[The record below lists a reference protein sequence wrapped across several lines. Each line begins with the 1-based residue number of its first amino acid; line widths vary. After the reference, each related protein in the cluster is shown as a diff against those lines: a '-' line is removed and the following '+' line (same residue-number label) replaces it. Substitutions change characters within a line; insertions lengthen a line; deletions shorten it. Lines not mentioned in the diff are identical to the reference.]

1 MAERPIHKNTH
12 QSEIKSEIKAFPYV
26 VYLLQSRRGKTRG
39 CPGAGWGRGRSIG
52 SPSPPGRPSTS
63 HQPWYSWIRLPLPLC
78 KKKKKK
84 KKKTA
89 ETSIFSPI
97 SQFSSDDFYPAS
109 LPSVWSCCIHC
120 DNSVQY
126 KSGTLLHLTSN
137 AACEPSMSVSVWLR
151 K

>member
-12 QSEIKSEIKAFPYV
+12 QSEIKSEIKAFAFPYV

-78 KKKKKK
+78 KKKKRRKRQQR
-84 KKKTA
+84 
-89 ETSIFSPI
+89 P
-97 SQFSSDDFYPAS
+97 QSSLRFLSFPQMTF
-109 LPSVWSCCIHC
+109 I
-120 DNSVQY
+120 
-126 KSGTLLHLTSN
+126 LLHCHPSGP
-137 AACEPSMSVSVWLR
+137 AASIVITVCSTKVEHSYT
-151 K
+151 